1 MCVPCLY
8 LRQDDANAPQQ
19 KMLTVVGFVPNM
31 SWVVCAVD
39 VGCVPNM
46 SWVVCA
52 VDVGC
57 VPNMSWLVFAFMC
70 VVFVCLLLSL
80 PVFLCLFLSFKSNH
94 VLQAFMCLNPYALVP

>member
-46 SWVVCA
+46 SW
-52 VDVGC
+52 
-57 VPNMSWLVFAFMC
+57 LVFAFMC
-70 VVFVCLLLSL
+70 VVFVCLLLSFV
-80 PVFLCLFLSFKSNH
+80 VFACLFMSFLSFKSNH